1 MATKPLVTIKQN
13 PSGKVS
19 VTTAETQD
27 GNRYTFAGDNWIK
40 YAEDNNIT
48 SPLSKAIS
56 YPAYVT
62 ANEANNYLNNTAMNA
77 TMEAKANDPNATGIL
92 GSTFGAGVYDTVS
105 KKDLIDEYNRKYP
118 NNQLNYADYGISADS
133 TGGTNYNY
141 VPSTGSTGS
150 YGNYGTYDYNYGTG
164 STGSFGSSSYPSYQS
179 LSYDELY
186 DMYKGISDQQTAG
199 ALGILN
205 SLTNRYIGYEDELN
219 QSVDKANKD
228 AYVNYKMQQK
238 NMPQQMSANGLTG
251 GLSESSLIGLRSNYG
266 NTVAENERA
275 RQSQLN
281 DLRGDKEEMAAQIAQ
296 TIAGYD
302 AQAAQNAASAFLNAI
317 QAENAY
323 NQWVYEMEYAR
334 TQAEREYA
342 MRQAE
347 IARENELAA
356 KSEWNGY
363 LDTMLNTAIATKDT
377 NMLNNVLALMGTNYG
392 GTALTSNGWVEEDD
406 GFGSKPKSEVA
417 RVGASL
423 GLTNELLNGNI

>member
-92 GSTFGAGVYDTVS
+92 GSTFGAGVFDTVS

-118 NNQLNYADYGISADS
+118 NNQLNYADYGLSSDS

-150 YGNYGTYDYNYGTG
+150 YGTYDYNYGTG
-164 STGSFGSSSYPSYQS
+164 STGGYSSSDYPAYQGMS
-179 LSYDELY
+179 LDELY
-186 DMYKGISDQQTAG
+186 DMFSGISNQQTAG
-199 ALGILN
+199 ATEILKSILG
-205 SLTNRYIGYEDELN
+205 RYGLYEDEIN
-219 QSVDKANKD
+219 ATVDKANKD
-228 AYVNYKMQQK
+228 AFVNYKMQQK

-251 GLSESSLIGLRSNYG
+251 GLTESSLIGLRSNYG

-281 DLRGDKEEMAAQIAQ
+281 EVRSDKENAAAEIAQ

-302 AQAAQNAASAFLNAI
+302 AQAAQSAATAYLNMLE
-317 QAENAY
+317 AENAY
-323 NQWVYEMEYAR
+323 NQWVYEMRKAESE
-334 TQAEREYA
+334 AERAYA
-342 MRQAE
+342 LQQAQ
-347 IARENELAA
+347 IAYNQAMDT
-356 KSEWNGY
+356 KTQYDNY
-363 LDTMLNTAIATKDT
+363 LNTMLNAAITTKDT
-377 NMLNNVLALMGTNYG
+377 NLYNQVLALMAESAGT
-392 GTALTSNGWVEEDD
+392 TALAGKGWIEEDD
-406 GFGSKPKSEVA
+406 DFGPKPKSEVA